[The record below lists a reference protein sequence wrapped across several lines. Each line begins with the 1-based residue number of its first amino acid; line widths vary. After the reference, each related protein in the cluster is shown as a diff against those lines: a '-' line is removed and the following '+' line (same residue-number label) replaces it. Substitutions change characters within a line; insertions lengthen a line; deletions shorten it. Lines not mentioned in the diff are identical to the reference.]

1 MAKCLLRPSKGTK
14 NGERQPGARR
24 ALFTLSCINALNFAD
39 RYVPAAVKTSME
51 EDLKINDWQSALP
64 SMAMTAVFTVASL
77 IFGLLADRE
86 VLDRRIILASG
97 IAFWSFATALS
108 GFAQDLQ
115 QLILFRSLVGV
126 GEASFATVASP
137 MITDFYPGPQ
147 RNRAFTIF
155 GLSAP
160 VGAAIGFGIGS
171 MLGAHLGWRYAFFVC
186 GFPGVMVAFT
196 VLLLNDPPMGI
207 NDSEELNDDADTESE
222 SESSENEAP
231 RKWFHEEKQLLGN
244 KYFFL
249 ATMGSVAIQFA
260 LGGLTEWYPTFLVRF
275 AEMPES
281 MSGLVLSSSCVLSG
295 IGGTVLGSKVAD
307 SVARRI
313 GSGAYFLVPAVF
325 MVPATALVAAAVN
338 LKEQAPLIVALLMG
352 ETCFFS
358 YQAPITALSM
368 SVIPVHTRAR
378 GSSLQILLCH
388 VLGDVISPPI
398 IGKISTA
405 ASLRTGLQL
414 TWVAV
419 LVAGA
424 IWAAGFAC
432 LAAPDIPIKP
442 KSNDQGTLSSLLT
455 RGMSCLENYCADDD
469 NDEPNRAPNRSG
481 CDTDEEKGDVF
492 G

>member
-1 MAKCLLRPSKGTK
+1 MTKCLVLRPQRGTK
-14 NGERQPGARR
+14 HGERQPGARC

-51 EDLKINDWQSALP
+51 KDLQINDWQSALP

-77 IFGLLADRE
+77 IFGFLADRE
-86 VLDRRIILASG
+86 ILDRRIILASG
-97 IAFWSFATALS
+97 IAFWSFATALA
-108 GFAQDLQ
+108 GFAQDLI
-115 QLILFRSLVGV
+115 QLVVFRALVGV
-126 GEASFATVASP
+126 GEAAFATIASP
-137 MITDFYPGPQ
+137 MIADFYPGPQ
-147 RNRAFTIF
+147 RNRAYTIF

-186 GFPGVMVAFT
+186 GFPGVMVAFSAL
-196 VLLLNDPPMGI
+196 VLNDPPMGI
-207 NDSEELNDDADTESE
+207 NDDAEDPMHLEDSE
-222 SESSENEAP
+222 SDESSESDAP
-231 RKWFHEEKQLLGN
+231 KRWFQEEKQLLGN
-244 KYFFL
+244 VYFFL

-281 MSGLVLSSSCVLSG
+281 MSGLVLSGSCIISG

-307 SVARRI
+307 SAARRI
-313 GSGAYFLVPAVF
+313 GSGAYFLVPAAF
-325 MVPATALVAAAVN
+325 MVPATALVALSVN
-338 LKEQAPLIVALLMG
+338 LKEKLPLIIALVLG

-398 IGKISTA
+398 IGKISVSS
-405 ASLRTGLQL
+405 SLRVALQL
-414 TWVAV
+414 PWVAV
-419 LVAGA
+419 LIAGLT
-424 IWAAGFAC
+424 WGAGYFC
-432 LAAPDIPIKP
+432 LAPPPMEIKP
-442 KSNDQGTLSSLLT
+442 KANDQGTLCVLLH
-455 RGMSCLENYCADDD
+455 RGISCLDHFCDDSD
-469 NDEPNRAPNRSG
+469 HSDEQKDA
-481 CDTDEEKGDVF
+481 E
-492 G
+492 

>member
-1 MAKCLLRPSKGTK
+1 
-14 NGERQPGARR
+14 
-24 ALFTLSCINALNFAD
+24 LNFAD

-51 EDLKINDWQSALP
+51 EDLSINDWQSALP

-108 GFAQDLQ
+108 GFSQDLD

-137 MITDFYPGPQ
+137 MIADFYPGPQ
-147 RNRAFTIF
+147 RNRAYTIF

-207 NDSEELNDDADTESE
+207 NDSEEFNEDTESDT
-222 SESSENEAP
+222 ESSDNEAP
-231 RKWFHEEKQLLGN
+231 PKWFHEVQQLLSN

-275 AEMPES
+275 AKMPEA
-281 MSGLVLSSSCVLSG
+281 MSGLVLSGSCIVSG

-307 SVARRI
+307 SAARRI
-313 GSGAYFLVPAVF
+313 GSSAYFLVPAAF
-325 MVPATALVAAAVN
+325 MVPATGLVAAAVN
-338 LKEQAPLIVALLMG
+338 LKETVPLIIALLLG

-398 IGKISTA
+398 IGKISVA
-405 ASLRTGLQL
+405 SSLRTGLQL
-414 TWVAV
+414 PWVAV
-419 LVAGA
+419 LLAGLF
-424 IWAAGFAC
+424 WGVGYAC

-442 KSNDQGTLSSLLT
+442 KSNDQGTLCALLT
-455 RGMSCLENYCADDD
+455 RGMSCLENFCDDE
-469 NDEPNRAPNRSG
+469 DE
-481 CDTDEEKGDVF
+481 DEENQDENPNEKKEGDPSLP
-492 G
+492 